1 MIQEDLKKLSRGKD
15 SQWCNPWDDQVL
27 ELSDKKFIA
36 ATITKLQEVMTD
48 TLEMKADRDYQL
60 RKGR

>member
-1 MIQEDLKKLSRGKD
+1 MMIQEDLKKLSRGKD

-36 ATITKLQEVMTD
+36 ATITISK
-48 TLEMKADRDYQL
+48 K
-60 RKGR
+60 